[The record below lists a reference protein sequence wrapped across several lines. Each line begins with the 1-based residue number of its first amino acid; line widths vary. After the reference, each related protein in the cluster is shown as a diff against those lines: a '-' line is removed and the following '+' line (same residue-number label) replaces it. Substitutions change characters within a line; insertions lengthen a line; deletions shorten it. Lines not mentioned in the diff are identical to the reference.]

1 MIEVIQAEIERKA
14 RRILDKHRRG
24 ILASQKHAARF
35 TKRTGTPSTPAP
47 TTAPGHWQY
56 HPHFNPAY
64 CIKHSKFLARVIW
77 SRVRAG
83 TYEPVPAILFEI
95 PKPDGGTR
103 QIMQFAI
110 PDSAVA
116 NIFHSRLSKRSK
128 GIFSA
133 YSFAYRADKNIF
145 EAILH
150 LHRMIQPPKTYILKY
165 DYRKY
170 FDTINHT
177 YLQKLIEQ
185 ETFVVTKAERNIIS
199 AFLKHRFSIYPS
211 WQTRQWTIRDIGVPQ
226 GSSLSLFLSNIAAH
240 ELDMELERLD
250 GSFVRFADD
259 VIAVSHSYSDA
270 RNIELE
276 FREHCKKTG
285 VEINFDKSPGITL
298 LSGLKSQDARR
309 FFLDRDDGSFLRKTE
324 SIDFLGH
331 RVSSDRITLTPKAV
345 QQIKKKISRII
356 NIHLIL
362 YARRTPPSPISPHRL
377 GPAFVDWDLV
387 TCINEIR
394 RYIYG
399 GLKEIDLTRFI
410 DQDVKL
416 KYVRGLM
423 AFYPLISSPKELVE
437 LDGWL
442 KNAMQRAIRERN
454 KLILA
459 QGPGAGS
466 QYTIPEADLIAGA
479 WYSDAVPNET
489 QLPSFVRGWRA
500 ARKFYKRYGLSE
512 IEAPSYY
519 AAMAHYT

>member
-14 RRILDKHRRG
+14 RRILDKYRRG
-24 ILASQKHAARF
+24 VLASQKHAKRF
-35 TKRTGTPSTPAP
+35 TKRTGLPSVAAP
-47 TTAPGHWQY
+47 QARPGYWDY
-56 HPHFNPAY
+56 HTQFDPVY
-64 CIKHSKFLARVIW
+64 CIKHSKYLAKVIW
-77 SRVRAG
+77 TKIQAG
-83 TYEPVPAILFEI
+83 TYEPIPAILFEI
-95 PKPDGGTR
+95 AKPDGGTR
-103 QIMQFAI
+103 PIMQFAI

-116 NIFHSRLSKRSK
+116 NVFHTRLSRRNK

-133 YSFAYRADKNIF
+133 YSFAYRQDKNIF

-150 LHRMIQPPKTYILKY
+150 LHRMMQPPKTYVLKY
-165 DYRKY
+165 DYRQY
-170 FDTINHT
+170 FDTINHV
-177 YLQKLIEQ
+177 YLKKLIEQ
-185 ETFVVTKAERNIIS
+185 ETFVVTRAERNAIS
-199 AFLKHRFSIYPS
+199 AFLTHRFASYPS
-211 WQTRQWTIRDIGVPQ
+211 WQTMHWERRTVGVPQ

-240 ELDMELERLD
+240 ELDMELERLN

-259 VIAVSHSYSDA
+259 VIAVAHSYSDA

-285 VEINFDKSPGITL
+285 VEINFEKSPGITL
-298 LSGLKSQDARR
+298 LSGIKSQDDRE
-309 FFLDRDDGSFLRKTE
+309 FFLDRDDGSSLRKTDCV
-324 SIDFLGH
+324 DFLGH
-331 RVSSDRITLTPKAV
+331 RVSSNQITLTPKAIKR
-345 QQIKKKISRII
+345 IKKKISRII
-356 NIHLIL
+356 NIHVIL
-362 YARRTPPSPISPHRL
+362 YARRNPPSPISSARL
-377 GPAFVDWDLV
+377 GPGFLDWDLV

-399 GLKEIDLTRFI
+399 GLKEADLARFI

-423 AFYPLISSPKELVE
+423 AFYPLITTPKDLIE

-442 KNAMQRAIRERN
+442 KNVLRRAIRERN

-466 QYTIPEADLIAGA
+466 QYQISEEQLISGA
-479 WYSDAVPNET
+479 WYTDPIPNET

-512 IEAPSYY
+512 IDAPSYY
-519 AAMAHYT
+519 SAMTLYT